1 MFDCYSIQYLPLF
14 NSLGPSSLTHFL
26 QIYCIGLI
34 RPKSHT
40 SWAWAV
46 IRVLTIYIFQNST
59 RTSKVSDRILFIHN
73 TRTLCIITIQ
83 KSKGTIHY
91 SWTVTIT
98 VHQTMPRQNHS
109 VYCLLSVEKKF
120 NQSKSNSPSVIL
132 AISWRIQG
140 FLQLYK
146 EPFASVFSRSSCS
159 PPSRTQKPPLS
170 LLCKQMA
177 FSVYFLVYTCN
188 TIVMAFTTV
197 TFYLCFRPQMA
208 SVDPLSLCNL

>member
-1 MFDCYSIQYLPLF
+1 MLQ
-14 NSLGPSSLTHFL
+14 NSSRAQEKLKNHL
-26 QIYCIGLI
+26 CKI
-34 RPKSHT
+34 R
-40 SWAWAV
+40 
-46 IRVLTIYIFQNST
+46 LLFQNST
-59 RTSKVSDRILFIHN
+59 RTSKAADKILFIHS

-83 KSKGTIHY
+83 KSNGTIHY

-98 VHQTMPRQNHS
+98 VHQTVPRQNHS

-208 SVDPLSLCNL
+208 SIDPISLCNL